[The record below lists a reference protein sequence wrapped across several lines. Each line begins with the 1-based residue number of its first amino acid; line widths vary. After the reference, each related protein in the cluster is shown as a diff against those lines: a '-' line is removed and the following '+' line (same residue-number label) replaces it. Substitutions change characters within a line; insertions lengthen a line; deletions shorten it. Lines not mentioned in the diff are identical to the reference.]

1 METQEEYGE
10 YGAMFGLPVFTC
22 FRACWFCQNTHQTT
36 KLANQTSLVLVKM
49 KIELIK
55 TEPWRN
61 DIEGFRI
68 FTGT

>member
-55 TEPWRN
+55 TEP
-61 DIEGFRI
+61 
-68 FTGT
+68 